1 VDDLDVAFNG
11 DDHEAANRGV
21 ASSDGYGVSAE
32 EPAYEQ
38 RQGRV
43 QLRVVY
49 TFQYETEKEKSTGGK
64 IEDGLVGDE
73 NVDVARARFLLSS
86 SASRTYKLA
95 RQPTTAII
103 MVAIL
108 STRLTVGET

>member
-1 VDDLDVAFNG
+1 MVWWVMKTLM
-11 DDHEAANRGV
+11 
-21 ASSDGYGVSAE
+21 
-32 EPAYEQ
+32 
-38 RQGRV
+38 
-43 QLRVVY
+43 L
-49 TFQYETEKEKSTGGK
+49 
-64 IEDGLVGDE
+64 L
-73 NVDVARARFLLSS
+73 AREFLLSS